1 MKTELNSDAEILL
14 EINKMTGDI
23 ISARGTGL
31 INLGVDPRDNAFSI
45 LGDCTVESG
54 NYLFGLQGIV
64 SKRFQ
69 IIPGGTISF
78 NGDIENTQLN
88 LTASYKTKASLNTL
102 LADTTMVGHRRD
114 VDCQILMSGNLMNP
128 ALGFNIEMEDID
140 PMTRARIESALS
152 TDDKIMRQFVT
163 LLVSSSFIP
172 EQESGIVNNSNILY
186 SNATEILSN
195 QLNNIFAQLNIP
207 LDVGFNYQSG
217 QSGNIFDVAI
227 STRLFNNRVVI
238 NGNMGNN
245 PYTRNENDLVGNV
258 DIELKLDEKGKF
270 RLKAFSHAADQY
282 SNYLDNTQRSGGGF
296 VYQEEFDS
304 FRQLWRR
311 WWKLP

>member
-1 MKTELNSDAEILL
+1 MTTDAEVLL
-14 EINKMTGDI
+14 EINKVTGDVI
-23 ISARGTGL
+23 QARGTGL
-31 INLGVDPRDNAFSI
+31 INLGLDPKEDVFSI

-54 NYLFGLQGIV
+54 SYLFGLQGIV

-69 IIPGGTISF
+69 IVPGGTVSF
-78 NGDIENTQLN
+78 NGDIENTLLN

-102 LADTTMVGHRRD
+102 LADTSFVSNRRD

-128 ALGFNIEMEDID
+128 NLNFNIQLDDID
-140 PMTRARIESALS
+140 PMTRARVESAMS
-152 TDDKIMRQFVT
+152 TDDKIMRQFVA
-163 LLVSSSFIP
+163 LLVSSNFIP
-172 EQESGIVNNSNILY
+172 EQESGIVNNSNLLY

-195 QLNNIFAQLNIP
+195 QLNNIFVQLNIP
-207 LDVGFNYQSG
+207 LDVGFNYQPG
-217 QSGNIFDVAI
+217 QSGDIFDVAI

-245 PYTRNENDLVGNV
+245 PYTRNESDLVGNV

-282 SNYLDNTQRSGGGF
+282 SNYLDNTQRSGAGF
-296 VYQEEFDS
+296 VYQEEFNT
-304 FRQLWRR
+304 FRQLWQK
-311 WWKLP
+311 WLKIP